1 MTPLAKRLAIAVAI
15 SLGLNLLLG
24 GVLVGQA
31 LQRRTHR
38 AGIDRGGP
46 TPSGMHQRGPHRPGA
61 FQRTVGARHPE
72 FGERRRMIGAAREKV
87 REALTREPF
96 DKAALEQ
103 ALAQLRKE
111 TEASQAV
118 AHQALVETATSASPG
133 LRDELGRQFQGGKA
147 GKGKRR

>member
-31 LQRRTHR
+31 LQRRSHG
-38 AGIDRGGP
+38 AGHERVGA
-46 TPSGMHQRGPHRPGA
+46 TPSGMHMHGKRGPGA
-61 FQRTVGARHPE
+61 LQRVVGARHPE
-72 FGERRRMIGAAREKV
+72 FGERRQMIGAARQKV

-103 ALAQLRKE
+103 ALAGLRKE
-111 TEASQAV
+111 TEASQAL
-118 AHQALVETATSASPG
+118 AHGALVGAAASATPA
-133 LRDELGRQFQGGKA
+133 LRAELGREFQA
-147 GKGKRR
+147 GRGKRR